1 MKLIPDR
8 LPRVLLPAAALLA
21 VGVVS
26 GRALAADAPPAE
38 FKILEPAPDPALP
51 EAPPPPPASAPSP
64 APPQPAPT
72 VPAPSAVAAPLA
84 ASAPPAAVQSVHPGL
99 GDETPSR
106 WYGWQTL
113 AADGM
118 SLALTVGAIALAGS
132 GGEEP
137 SSALG
142 WGALGTYV
150 LGAPILHF
158 VHENPG
164 RGFASLG
171 MRVVGPIALGVIGAA
186 AEDCANH
193 GGEFCGVGGA
203 VVGATM
209 GIVAAITI
217 DAAVFAYDDPPEGAA
232 LAPRFRLGLSPRG
245 VVAFGAF

>member
-1 MKLIPDR
+1 MKLIPNC
-8 LPRVLLPAAALLA
+8 LPRALLRAAALLA
-21 VGVVS
+21 TGVLS
-26 GRALAADAPPAE
+26 GRAHAADAPPAE
-38 FKILEPAPDPALP
+38 FKILEPLPDPAIP
-51 EAPPPPPASAPSP
+51 EAPTPPAAPEPSP
-64 APPQPAPT
+64 APPQPAP
-72 VPAPSAVAAPLA
+72 AVATPPPVA
-84 ASAPPAAVQSVHPGL
+84 ARPAAVQSVHPGL

-118 SLALTVGAIALAGS
+118 AVALTVGSIALAGS

-150 LGAPILHF
+150 LGAPVLHF

-171 MRVVGPIALGVIGAA
+171 MRVVGPIALGVLGAA

>member
-1 MKLIPDR
+1 MKLTPDR
-8 LPRVLLPAAALLA
+8 LPRALLPAAALLA
-21 VGVVS
+21 VGVLS
-26 GRALAADAPPAE
+26 GRAHAADAPLAE
-38 FKILEPAPDPALP
+38 YKILEPTPEPAIP
-51 EAPPPPPASAPSP
+51 EAPTPPAAPEPSP
-64 APPQPAPT
+64 APPQPVPAVT
-72 VPAPSAVAAPLA
+72 VPPAAA
-84 ASAPPAAVQSVHPGL
+84 APPAAVQSVHPGL

-118 SLALTVGAIALAGS
+118 SLALTVGSIALAGS

-150 LGAPILHF
+150 LGGPILHF

-193 GGEFCGVGGA
+193 GGDFCGLGGA